1 MNLQTELIKEFAE
14 VVHDVSG
21 NKQRLSDNIVY
32 GTLSKE
38 GAHNYVKIDGSDLL
52 TPVVVAASA
61 DSGDRVGVIIKNHTA
76 IAGFN
81 FSSPSVNTRTME
93 NLVSTVNGKFDR
105 IDATY
110 ITAEKANL
118 TFATIQSLE
127 AVDGKFDNLDTKFLT
142 VESAKLQYAT
152 VEKLNATD
160 AKVGSISGD
169 FANFKNGEFEDLKAK
184 KADIDLANV
193 TNAWIQN
200 GIIKDG
206 SIGAAAIHDGAI
218 TNVKIADAT
227 IEAAKIK
234 SINADTITTGTL
246 KTKRLI
252 ITGEDGRDS
261 IVKAINMANGIP
273 EAEVNDRKIQ
283 AASIDVVDLS
293 AFHAK
298 IALFE
303 MSANAIYSEKT
314 SIKDPTS
321 GIYISTTGIGIGNGG
336 LTGKN
341 ESPIQMYADGSFK
354 LVGKNSKLDFNTVT
368 GEMDIEASSFKVASK
383 AVATKDDIDDVKSEV
398 TTRVTEAESKITQ
411 NANNIN
417 LRVEKNGV
425 ISAINQSSETVA
437 IDASKINLNGYVT
450 ISSLSGSGTSTI
462 DGSNIKTGKISTDR
476 LDVAGIFAK
485 DVTATGTITG
495 ATLVGSSITTKSG
508 NKGSVDIARDT
519 ISAKYS
525 YASGKTQEMY
535 IYADGLSF
543 GETVKNGNSA
553 STYSYVSLDQNG
565 LYIQDIVHLSRSAA
579 QATFSCNVVAP
590 GLGVNGSADINNDL
604 RVYGTATI
612 DKGLTVKNAGLE
624 LYAATPFIDFHF
636 GYSGTDYTSRI
647 IELESGKLNV
657 NGAVF
662 TYGGT
667 IWGTGLTING
677 AGAFST
683 GITSG
688 NESRFWVGSGN
699 YQDPY
704 PGKTCTIKSWG
715 TVASLRFA
723 AKGVS
728 NTWLGAAKPDGAAY
742 DTICT
747 DANAL
752 VPGWRVRTADGAWVG
767 ASYAQDPGFRI
778 YYCNAS
784 RLGGSN
790 NGTDAI
796 YTFGASGTFHAK
808 SVSQTSDER
817 EKNILSGITEKYE
830 KLFMQLKPVLF
841 NWKTGADG
849 IHMGFGAQTTLE
861 LAEKCG
867 IRENELAAVHKSETE
882 EPWSMSYTEI
892 VPLTV
897 QMTQKVTKKTVE
909 QDQKIK
915 ILESHIQMLQ
925 TALDQAFVEIA
936 KLKKAVG

>member
-52 TPVVVAASA
+52 TPVVVSASA

-193 TNAWIQN
+193 ANAWIQN

-368 GEMDIEASSFKVASK
+368 GEMDIEASGFKVASK

-450 ISSLSGSGTSTI
+450 ISSLSGSGTTTI
-462 DGSNIKTGKISTDR
+462 DGSNIKTGKISMDR
-476 LDVAGIFAK
+476 LDVNGIFAK

-590 GLGVNGSADINNDL
+590 GLGVNGSADINKDL
-604 RVYGTATI
+604 RVYGSMRANGNITTSTI
-612 DKGLTVKNAGLE
+612 E
-624 LYAATPFIDFHF
+624 LYAATPFVDFHF
-636 GYSGTDYTSRI
+636 DGNNGDYTSRI
-647 IELESGKLNV
+647 IELEPGKLNV
-657 NGAVF
+657 NGVVCNS
-662 TYGGT
+662 GG
-667 IWGTGLTING
+667 IWGTNIAIDGPGT
-677 AGAFST
+677 FT
-683 GITSG
+683 KGITSKG
-688 NESRFWVGSGN
+688 ITSKAESVFHTGS
-699 YQDPY
+699 YTDPY
-704 PGKTCTIKSWG
+704 PGKVCTIKSWG

-817 EKNILSGITEKYE
+817 EKNIISGITEKYE
-830 KLFMQLKPVLF
+830 NLFMRLKPVLF
-841 NWKTGADG
+841 NWKTGTDG
-849 IHMGFGAQTTLE
+849 IHMGFGAQTTLD

-867 IRENELAAVHKSETE
+867 ISANELAAVHRSETE

>member
-38 GAHNYVKIDGSDLL
+38 GAHNYVNIDGSDLL

-227 IEAAKIK
+227 IEAAKIN

-252 ITGEDGRDS
+252 ITGEDGQDS

-273 EAEVNDRKIQ
+273 EAEINDRKIQ

-354 LVGKNSKLDFNTVT
+354 LVGKNSKMDFNTVT
-368 GEMDIEASSFKVASK
+368 GEMDIEASSFKIASK

-450 ISSLSGSGTSTI
+450 VSSLSGSGTTTI

-476 LDVAGIFAK
+476 LDVNGIFAK

-495 ATLVGSSITTKSG
+495 AFL
-508 NKGSVDIARDT
+508 KGSRLVTAAGEKGIIDITGDVIGAN
-519 ISAKYS
+519 YS
-525 YASGKTQEMY
+525 YNSNEIQEMRLR
-535 IYADGLSF
+535 ADGLSF
-543 GETVKNGNSA
+543 GESIKNGNSVE
-553 STYSYVSLDQNG
+553 THSYVSIDQNG
-565 LYIQDIVHLSRSAA
+565 LYIQDVVHLSRSAA
-579 QATFSCNVVAP
+579 QATFSCNVVTT
-590 GLGVNGSADINNDL
+590 GLGVHGSADISNDL
-604 RVYGTATI
+604 RVYGSMRADGNITTSTI
-612 DKGLTVKNAGLE
+612 E

-636 GYSGTDYTSRI
+636 DGNNGDYTSRI
-647 IELESGKLNV
+647 IELEPGKLNV
-657 NGAVF
+657 NGVVCNSGA
-662 TYGGT
+662 
-667 IWGTGLTING
+667 IWGTNIAIDGPGT
-677 AGAFST
+677 FT
-683 GITSG
+683 KGITSKA
-688 NESRFWVGSGN
+688 ESVFHTGS
-699 YQDPY
+699 YTDPY
-704 PGKTCTIKSWG
+704 PGKVCTIKSWG

-784 RLGGSN
+784 RLAGSS
-790 NGTDAI
+790 NGTDAV

-830 KLFMQLKPVLF
+830 NLFMRLKPVLF
-841 NWKTGADG
+841 NWKTGTDG
-849 IHMGFGAQTTLE
+849 IHMGFGAQTTLD

-867 IRENELAAVHKSETE
+867 IRENELAAVHRSETE